1 MINYPKTVWSGSHD
15 PLSSPAIISPDMR
28 VESRQ
33 ILYAVQY
40 IPLAFLLAYKIWQ
53 RYDMV
58 CGVTRERALNVAK
71 NVGVTF
77 LYAPYIPGE

>member
-1 MINYPKTVWSGSHD
+1 
-15 PLSSPAIISPDMR
+15 MR

-77 LYAPYIPGE
+77 LYAPYIPGEWFW